1 MRIGAVSCGD
11 GELTA
16 PVMRVLLAADE
27 ARSSTG
33 IFPSSFAGR
42 LMAGILPVVPVLRR
56 GVGALPDVPD
66 DETLIG
72 VPVVAPDVGVGDVAS
87 RLGTRTS
94 QGRSMG
100 AVGSLAMSD
109 GSLMTLRSE
118 FFLAD
123 FPASCI
129 WSGDPH
135 SEQNFAPWMLLKPHM
150 AQRIFAPLCLS
161 RLRVE

>member
-56 GVGALPDVPD
+56 GVGVLPDVPD
-66 DETLIG
+66 DEALIG

-118 FFLAD
+118 FFLAG

>member
-56 GVGALPDVPD
+56 GAGPLPDVPD
-66 DETLIG
+66 DVALIG
-72 VPVVAPDVGVGDVAS
+72 VPVVAPDVGDVAS

-100 AVGSLAMSD
+100 VVGSLAMSD

-118 FFLAD
+118 FLLAD